1 MAGGRPPK
9 GDTERYPALEELA
22 AWFTRAIAD
31 AGYESPHAVVRAEI
45 AHKNVVYGACST
57 TRLLKLPV
65 LRSLAVALERDPDEI
80 VPLWVRA
87 KEALDRAGAE
97 SRQAAAPRLKEWTE
111 LPLPN
116 PAVRNLLEAQAKA
129 VERLPYDMLG
139 VAEPPLSAVY
149 VRQHMRARGLSA
161 EGTARNSTQLEG
173 GSAAQGDSVARD
185 ETQTI
190 DAQLPVPEALARHEH
205 LLITGE
211 PGAGKSTLSSHLAW
225 TLSRIWLREDTSLEA
240 PVAEPVLPV
249 RVAARTLVDQ
259 PGSWSAVL
267 CQALR
272 RTLGHSL
279 VADPDAR
286 LFLGRMHGARWMVL
300 VDGLDEIADRE
311 SRAEVVRM
319 IAQHARTDSDYR
331 FVITSRPL
339 SDPEL
344 APLRGAL
351 IGEYRMEPFGTDEL
365 RDFAAKWFAAQ
376 HQDKEQARTAADRFL
391 GETEDGRL
399 RDLVRNPLLA
409 TIAAVTATAA
419 PTHPLPTSRLSLY
432 QRFFEHLLTR
442 GAGSEGAVRQGL
454 MRRYRD
460 DPGRRELHLWFN
472 QHKREVLGVLGRC
485 RLEGES
491 SLLEAALEWFRPRLR
506 EGWAETDWEA
516 DAREFLQGTG
526 LLVRDEDDY
535 RFLHHSFAEYFAAQS
550 YVQQLDP
557 AFSEAEEW
565 ILRAFTDD
573 ERTLA
578 MFVLC
583 LWGEREDCDAGR
595 LAEQLR
601 VGAVGGHERPL
612 LAGLL
617 AAEGVAFGAADR
629 EETFGRLEGVAR
641 GAVDE
646 EYRERAAQVLG
657 ALGGQPGVLD
667 RLEGMARSEFLE
679 AGVRFYAVEAYGKA
693 GSAETTQELLGLV
706 LSSVYGLLG
715 RAARIACTLGE
726 GAREAVRGRAWQ
738 MVDKPDANAWEM
750 SLAAEALATLGRAQD
765 AEELALRVLR
775 EPTAYG
781 PETERAVEAW
791 LTSAPDRAVAE
802 AERLALALP
811 DTAQARRWAVGKIL
825 DKLGAEAAAAR
836 IAHKMLGVDSISLDA
851 LEWAA
856 EMWVKARGTEAT
868 EAITAA
874 FERSSADLGHYY
886 WHPAMLLRTI
896 APFTP
901 DGTTAD
907 WARDVFGEERWGVY
921 GTGDTVATWLAAV
934 GVEGADQIMQRLDGG
949 RLLSSYDR
957 PPAAKALFDAGAL
970 TQAGKMAELALSTP
984 NVRRDSYA
992 DAARVLL
999 KTGGDDAV
1007 VGLER
1012 IWSSHPRLGGNS
1024 NWLNGAL
1031 DALPRFEDRTTD
1043 VIVGRF
1049 ARELVDLPSADVSDV
1064 LRGLQVLLGNE
1075 GHAVVPWV
1083 LETAMAHR
1091 RLYWGQRRT
1100 LARELAALGERD
1112 AALTLWRHVL
1122 GFPSAPQS
1130 GELQLLLDL
1139 QAAGVTEIAVTW
1151 LAELI
1156 TDPATAAPRRLRL
1169 RQMVAWLVTA
1179 DPALHELVP
1188 AEAGPS
1194 PARKPARRTGSALPR
1209 QQPREASA

>member
-9 GDTERYPALEELA
+9 GDTERYPELEALAE
-22 AWFTRAIAD
+22 WFREAIAD
-31 AGYESPHAVVRAEI
+31 AGYESLNAVVRAEI
-45 AHKNVVYGACST
+45 AHKNVVYGACSA

-65 LRSLAVALERDPDEI
+65 LRSLAVALEREPDEI
-80 VPLWVRA
+80 TPLWIKA

-97 SRQAAAPRLKEWTE
+97 SREAAAPRLTEWTE

-149 VRQHMRARGLSA
+149 VRQSMRTQWHST
-161 EGTARNSTQLEG
+161 EGAARNSTQLDG
-173 GSAAQGDSVARD
+173 GSATQGDSAARD

-240 PVAEPVLPV
+240 PVTEPVIPV

-259 PGSWSAVL
+259 PGSWSTVL

-286 LFLGRMHGARWMVL
+286 LFLGRVHGARWMVL

-351 IGEYRMEPFGTDEL
+351 IGEYRMEPFGTEEL

-376 HQDKEQARTAADRFL
+376 HQEKEQARTAADRFL

-460 DPGRRELHLWFN
+460 DPGRRELHLWLN
-472 QHKREVLGVLGRC
+472 QRKRDVLGVLGRC

-491 SLLEAALEWFRPRLR
+491 SLLEAGLEWVRANLP
-506 EGWAETDWEA
+506 EDWAVTGWEA
-516 DAREFLQGTG
+516 DVREFLQGTG

-550 YVQQLDP
+550 YAQRISP
-557 AFSEAEEW
+557 SFPEAEDW
-565 ILRAFTDD
+565 ILRAFKDD

-578 MFVLC
+578 MFVFC
-583 LWGEREDCDAGR
+583 LWGERDDCDGAR

-601 VGAVGGHERPL
+601 TGAVGGHERPL

-617 AAEGVAFGAADR
+617 VAEGVRFGEADR
-629 EETFGRLEGVAR
+629 EETFDRLEVVAR
-641 GAVDE
+641 CAVDN

-657 ALGGQPGVLD
+657 ALGGQPGVLE
-667 RLEGMARSEFLE
+667 RLESMARCEFLDVV
-679 AGVRFYAVEAYGKA
+679 VRLYAVEAYGKA
-693 GSAETTQELLGLV
+693 GAAETTQELLSLV
-706 LSSVYGLLG
+706 LSGIYGLLG

-726 GAREAVRGRAWQ
+726 DAREAVRKRAWQ
-738 MVDKPDANAWEM
+738 MVEKPEASGWEM
-750 SLAAEALATLGRAQD
+750 SVAAEALGCLGRAQE
-765 AEELALRVLR
+765 AAELARRALQ
-775 EPTAYG
+775 EPAVYAND
-781 PETERAVEAW
+781 TERAVEAW
-791 LTSAPDRAVAE
+791 LTSSPDRAVAE
-802 AERLALALP
+802 VERLTLALP
-811 DTAQARRWAVGKIL
+811 GTDHARRYAVGKVL
-825 DKLGAEAAAAR
+825 DKLGAEEAAAR
-836 IAHKMLGVDSISLDA
+836 VAHQLLSAAAVPLSA

-856 EMWVKARGTEAT
+856 DMWVKARGAEAR

-874 FERSSADLGHYY
+874 FERSSADVGHFY
-886 WHPAMLLRTI
+886 WHPAALLRALVPL
-896 APFTP
+896 APD
-901 DGTTAD
+901 DGTAD
-907 WARDVFGEERWGVY
+907 WARGVFGEERWGVY
-921 GTGDTVATWLAAV
+921 GTGNAVATWLAAV
-934 GVEGADQIMQRLDGG
+934 GVGGADQIMQRLDRGH
-949 RLLSSYDR
+949 LLSSYDR
-957 PPAAKALFDAGAL
+957 PPAAQALFEAGAL
-970 TQAGKMAELALSTP
+970 GQAREMAELALSTP
-984 NVRRDSYA
+984 NVPRENYEEV
-992 DAARVLL
+992 ARVLL
-999 KTGGDDAV
+999 KTGSDDAV
-1007 VGLER
+1007 VRLEE
-1012 IWSSHPRLGGNS
+1012 IWSAHPTLS
-1024 NWLNGAL
+1024 VDANWLNGVL
-1031 DALPRFEDRTTD
+1031 DALPRFEDRATD
-1043 VIVGRF
+1043 AVVVRF
-1049 ARELVDLPSADVSDV
+1049 ARELVALPAATASDV
-1064 LRGLQVLLGNE
+1064 LRGLRMMLTTQ
-1075 GHAVVPWV
+1075 GHAVVAWV
-1083 LETAMAHR
+1083 LETALTHR
-1091 RLYWGQRRT
+1091 RLYWAQWCD
-1100 LARELAALGERD
+1100 LARELAALGERE
-1112 AALTLWRHVL
+1112 AALTLWRRAL
-1122 GFPSAPQS
+1122 AFPSPPRNS
-1130 GELQLLLDL
+1130 EPRLLLDL
-1139 QAAGVTEIAVTW
+1139 QAARVTDMAVTW

-1156 TDPATAAPRRLRL
+1156 ADPATPAPERLRR
-1169 RQMVAWLVTA
+1169 RQLLAWLVTA
-1179 DPALHELVP
+1179 EPHLRTLVPDDAGPALDLR
-1188 AEAGPS
+1188 ATQ
-1194 PARKPARRTGSALPR
+1194 RTGSALP

>member
-9 GDTERYPALEELA
+9 GDTERYPELEALAE
-22 AWFTRAIAD
+22 WFREAIAD
-31 AGYESPHAVVRAEI
+31 AGYESLNAVVRAEI
-45 AHKNVVYGACST
+45 AHKNVVYGACSA

-65 LRSLAVALERDPDEI
+65 LRSLAVALEREPDEI
-80 VPLWVRA
+80 TPLWIKA

-97 SRQAAAPRLKEWTE
+97 SREAAAPRLTEWTE

-149 VRQHMRARGLSA
+149 VRQSMRTQWHST
-161 EGTARNSTQLEG
+161 EGAARNSTQLDG
-173 GSAAQGDSVARD
+173 GSATQGDSAARD

-240 PVAEPVLPV
+240 PVTEPVIPV

-259 PGSWSAVL
+259 PGSWSTVL

-286 LFLGRMHGARWMVL
+286 LFLGRVHGARWMVL

-351 IGEYRMEPFGTDEL
+351 IGEYRMEPFGTEEL

-376 HQDKEQARTAADRFL
+376 HQEKEQARTAADRFL

-460 DPGRRELHLWFN
+460 DPGRRELHLWLN
-472 QHKREVLGVLGRC
+472 QRKRDVLGVLGRC

-491 SLLEAALEWFRPRLR
+491 SLLEAGLEWVRANLP
-506 EGWAETDWEA
+506 EDWAVTGWEA
-516 DAREFLQGTG
+516 DVREFLQGTG

-550 YVQQLDP
+550 YAQRISP
-557 AFSEAEEW
+557 SFPEAEDW
-565 ILRAFTDD
+565 ILRAFKDD

-578 MFVLC
+578 MFVFC
-583 LWGEREDCDAGR
+583 LWGERDDCDGGR

-601 VGAVGGHERPL
+601 TGAVGGHERPL

-617 AAEGVAFGAADR
+617 VAEGVRFGEADR
-629 EETFGRLEGVAR
+629 EETFDRLEVVAR
-641 GAVDE
+641 CAVDN

-657 ALGGQPGVLD
+657 ALGGQPGVLE
-667 RLEGMARSEFLE
+667 RLESMARCEFLD
-679 AGVRFYAVEAYGKA
+679 ASIRLYAVEAYGKA
-693 GSAETTQELLGLV
+693 GMADVTQELLGLV
-706 LSSVYGLLG
+706 LGSVFGLLG

-726 GAREAVRGRAWQ
+726 DAREAVRRRAWQ
-738 MVDKPDANAWEM
+738 ILEAPDVNSVEM
-750 SLAAEALATLGRAQD
+750 SHAAEALACLGQVQET
-765 AEELALRVLR
+765 EELARRVLQD
-775 EPTAYG
+775 PTAF
-781 PETERAVEAW
+781 TNDVERAVEAW
-791 LTSAPDRAVAE
+791 LTQAPDRAVTE
-802 AERLALALP
+802 SERLVLALP
-811 DTAQARRWAVGKIL
+811 DTDHARQWVVGKVL
-825 DKLGAEAAAAR
+825 DKFGAEVAAAR
-836 IAHKMLGVDSISLDA
+836 IAHRVLGADSTHLAA
-851 LEWAA
+851 LRWAA
-856 EMWVKARGTEAT
+856 EMWVKARGPEAS
-868 EAITAA
+868 EEITAA
-874 FERSSADLGHYY
+874 LERSSADLGHYY
-886 WHPAMLLRTI
+886 WHPAALLR
-896 APFTP
+896 ALVPLAHD
-901 DGTTAD
+901 DGTAD
-907 WARDVFGEERWGVY
+907 WARGVFGEERWGVY
-921 GTGDTVATWLAAV
+921 GTGNAVATWLAAV
-934 GVEGADQIMQRLDGG
+934 GVGGADQIMQRLDRGH
-949 RLLSSYDR
+949 LLSSYDR
-957 PPAAKALFDAGAL
+957 PPAAQALFEAGAL
-970 TQAGKMAELALSTP
+970 DQAGEMAELALSTP
-984 NVRRDSYA
+984 NVRRENCA
-992 DAARVLL
+992 EAARVLL
-999 KTGGDDAV
+999 KTGGADAV
-1007 VGLER
+1007 VRLKE
-1012 IWSSHPRLGGNS
+1012 IWFAHPMLSANA
-1024 NWLNGAL
+1024 NWLNGVL
-1031 DALPRFEDRTTD
+1031 DALPRFEDRATD
-1043 VIVGRF
+1043 AVVGQL
-1049 ARELVDLPSADVSDV
+1049 ARELVDLPTAAVSDV
-1064 LRGLQVLLGNE
+1064 LRGLRLLLSYE
-1075 GHAVVPWV
+1075 GHPVVPWV
-1083 LETAMAHR
+1083 LETAMTHR
-1091 RLYWGQRRT
+1091 RLYWDQRRI

-1122 GFPSAPQS
+1122 GFPSPPRS
-1130 GELQLLLDL
+1130 GEPHLMSDL
-1139 QAAGVTEIAVTW
+1139 QSAGETGTAVTW

-1156 TDPATAAPRRLRL
+1156 TDPATTAPRRLRL
-1169 RQMVAWLVTA
+1169 RQLLAWLVTA
-1179 DPALHELVP
+1179 EPHLQALVP
-1188 AEAGPS
+1188 DDAGPV
-1194 PARKPARRTGSALPR
+1194 PDLRATQRTGSALPPR
-1209 QQPREASA
+1209 PREASA

>member
-22 AWFTRAIAD
+22 EWFRRAIAD
-31 AGYESPHAVVRAEI
+31 AGYESPNAVVRAEI
-45 AHKNVVYGACST
+45 AHKNVVYGACSA

-65 LRSLAVALERDPDEI
+65 LKSLAVALERDPDEI

-149 VRQHMRARGLSA
+149 VRQSMRAQWHSA
-161 EGTARNSTQLEG
+161 EGGARNSTQLDG
-173 GSAAQGDSVARD
+173 GSATQGDSAARD

-259 PGSWSAVL
+259 PGSWSTVL

-365 RDFAAKWFAAQ
+365 SDFAAKWFAAQ
-376 HQDKEQARTAADRFL
+376 YQDKEQARTAADRFL

-409 TIAAVTATAA
+409 TIAAVTATAV

-460 DPGRRELHLWFN
+460 DPGRRELHLWLN
-472 QHKREVLGVLGRC
+472 QRKRDVLGVLGRC

-491 SLLEAALEWFRPRLR
+491 SLLEAALEWVRPQLR
-506 EGWAETDWEA
+506 EGWAVTGWEA
-516 DAREFLQGTG
+516 DVREFLQGTG

-550 YVQQLDP
+550 YAQRIPPSFPD
-557 AFSEAEEW
+557 AEDW
-565 ILRAFTDD
+565 ILRAFKDD

-578 MFVLC
+578 MFVFC
-583 LWGEREDCDAGR
+583 LWGERDDCDGGR

-601 VGAVGGHERPL
+601 TGAVGGHERPL

-617 AAEGVAFGAADR
+617 VAEGVTFGEADR
-629 EETFGRLEGVAR
+629 EQTFDRLEAVAR
-641 GAVDE
+641 CSVDD

-657 ALGGQPGVLD
+657 ALGGQPGVLE
-667 RLEGMARSEFLE
+667 RLERMARCEFLD
-679 AGVRFYAVEAYGKA
+679 ASIRFYAVEAYGKA
-693 GSAETTQELLGLV
+693 GTAEVTQELLGLV
-706 LSSVYGLLG
+706 LSGVYGLLG

-726 GAREAVRGRAWQ
+726 DAREAVRGRAWQ
-738 MVDKPDANAWEM
+738 MVAEPDANSWEM
-750 SLAAEALATLGRAQD
+750 SFATEALAGLGRAQE
-765 AEELALRVLR
+765 AEELARRILQ
-775 EPTAYG
+775 ETTSWPTH
-781 PETERAVEAW
+781 TERAVEAW
-791 LTSAPDRAVAE
+791 LTSASDRAMAE
-802 AERLALALP
+802 AERLTLALP
-811 DTAQARRWAVGKIL
+811 ETDQARRWVVGKVL
-825 DKLGAEAAAAR
+825 DKLGAEEAAAR
-836 IAHKMLGVDSISLDA
+836 IAHQILGANAFHLSA

-856 EMWVKARGTEAT
+856 EMWVKARGAGAR

-874 FERSSADLGHYY
+874 FERSSADIGHFY
-886 WHPAMLLRTI
+886 WHPASLLRTI
-896 APFTP
+896 APFDP
-901 DGTTAD
+901 DESTAD
-907 WARDVFGEERWGVY
+907 WARGVFGVERWAVY
-921 GTGDTVATWLAAV
+921 GTGEAVRTWLAAA
-934 GVEGADQIMQRLDGG
+934 GVTEAEQIMQRLDRGHV
-949 RLLSSYDR
+949 LSSYDR
-957 PPAAKALFDAGAL
+957 SRAAKAFFEAGAL
-970 TQAGKMAELALSTP
+970 DQAREMAELALSTP
-984 NVRRDSYA
+984 NARRDSFEE
-992 DAARVLL
+992 AARVLL
-999 KTGGDDAV
+999 KTGGDDGV
-1007 VGLER
+1007 VQLKE
-1012 IWSSHPRLGGNS
+1012 IWFAHPMLS
-1024 NWLNGAL
+1024 ADVNWLNGVL
-1031 DALPRFEDRTTD
+1031 DALPRFEDRATD
-1043 VIVGRF
+1043 AVVGRF
-1049 ARELVDLPSADVSDV
+1049 ARELVGLPAAATADV
-1064 LRGLQVLLGNE
+1064 LRGLQVLLSNE

-1091 RLYWGQRRT
+1091 DLFWVQRCT

-1122 GFPSAPQS
+1122 GFPNSPRS
-1130 GELQLLLDL
+1130 GELQLLSDL
-1139 QAAGVTEIAVTW
+1139 QAAGETETAVTW
-1151 LAELI
+1151 LSELI
-1156 TDPATAAPRRLRL
+1156 ADPATAAPRRLRL
-1169 RQMVAWLVTA
+1169 RQLLAWLVTA
-1179 DPALHELVP
+1179 DPGLLALVP
-1188 AEAGPS
+1188 HDAGPV
-1194 PARKPARRTGSALPR
+1194 AGLQAVQRTASALPKE
-1209 QQPREASA
+1209 PREASA